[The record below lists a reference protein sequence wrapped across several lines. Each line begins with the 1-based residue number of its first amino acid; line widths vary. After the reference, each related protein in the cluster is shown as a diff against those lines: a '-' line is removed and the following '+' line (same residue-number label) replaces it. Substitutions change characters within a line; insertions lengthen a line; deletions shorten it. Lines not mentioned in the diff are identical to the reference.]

1 MGVYRVQ
8 TGGSAPAGLSVGD
21 QVVTGGGTYKI
32 TGVNSDG
39 SYQSQLV
46 NQGQTTRNYS
56 GTYNTRNS
64 QYLSAGV
71 SDYTQSKLNSLES
84 GYTPGA
90 GVQAAQAYLN
100 QVKASKPGAYE
111 SRWDSQLDE
120 LYNQIA
126 NRKKFSY
133 DLGTD
138 PLYQQYREQ
147 YTRLGRL
154 AMQDTM
160 GQAAALTGGYGST
173 YGEQVGQQA
182 YNAYLQSLNE
192 IVPQLQQQAYQQYQ
206 DEGTELYNRY
216 NLVKGRDDT
225 EYGRYRDTVSD
236 YYSDLADA
244 RSAYNTE
251 YSNDVSQ
258 WSTMLNYW
266 ANKANN
272 ENAAYL
278 SALAAEQAAASSSG
292 GSGGSSGSSTART
305 MISNYGDYDTN
316 VQMGTA
322 SYNGVNQTL
331 TTLIK
336 QGNLSKAYDVA
347 ANAQSQMSKQQW
359 SDTANNIW
367 RQTGVKI
374 DSDVTYKDA
383 TAKKRTSK

>member
-1 MGVYRVQ
+1 M
-8 TGGSAPAGLSVGD
+8 
-21 QVVTGGGTYKI
+21 
-32 TGVNSDG
+32 
-39 SYQSQLV
+39 
-46 NQGQTTRNYS
+46 NQI
-56 GTYNTRNS
+56 
-64 QYLSAGV
+64 
-71 SDYTQSKLNSLES
+71 
-84 GYTPGA
+84 
-90 GVQAAQAYLN
+90 
-100 QVKASKPGAYE
+100 KANKPGAYE

-147 YTRLGRL
+147 YQRQGRL

-251 YSNDVSQ
+251 YSNDMSQ

-278 SALAAEQAAASSSG
+278 SALEAETAAAKGSG
-292 GSGGSSGSSTART
+292 GSGASGNSTSTSSGKGYIDNTYNRNGAGGMQAKT
-305 MISNYGDYDTN
+305 YDQLKRGMN
-316 VQMGTA
+316 EWIAAGQV
-322 SYNGVNQTL
+322 
-331 TTLIK
+331 
-336 QGNLSKAYDVA
+336 SKAYDLFVSIA
-347 ANAQSQMSKQQW
+347 GQLDLSNSTGKKQYNELV
-359 SDTANNIW
+359 DILNRAGYGIP
-367 RQTGVKI
+367 KE
-374 DSDVTYKDA
+374 
-383 TAKKRTSK
+383 